1 MSVAAPLPAPAL
13 PLLRAYS
20 PPPGAYDELREHD
33 GSLRPHWRQL
43 LPALDALGAEGL
55 QQRAADASALL
66 HHHGLQAGP
75 RGQRWRLDPVPLVVP
90 SDQWRLIER
99 GLQQRCELLEALLRD
114 LYGEQRLL
122 RSGQLPPDAI
132 FAHGGFLHAVVGLR
146 PPAGRWLVHYA
157 ADLVRTPDGQL
168 LVARDRADAPAGMG
182 AALAARVALSRQL
195 PSLFRDCHPHRLRLF
210 FQTLRETLARLAD
223 DPAGAAVAI
232 LTGGPQDPAY
242 AEHAYLAQYL
252 GYMLADSSE
261 LRVRD
266 GQLWLGGVEQSQPV
280 RAVLRT
286 LASRQVDPLELDRR
300 SHHGVPG
307 LLQLLRRGS
316 LVAANPPGV
325 RVVENPA
332 LHAYLPSLCRTLLG
346 QDLLL
351 PSVPAWWCGDP
362 AARRHVLE
370 HIEQLQLQSLDERLR
385 QPAMDATRD
394 ARRRRRLRARIETQP
409 HLFVGRAAYP
419 VAHAPVATRAG
430 LAARPISLR
439 CFAVADADGH
449 YVMPGGMAASQ
460 RPDSVPTG
468 GGRIHKDV
476 WVLASEPQPQD
487 PLATVLRRPLPFA
500 PPATGIS
507 RRLADNLCWLG
518 RYLVRVE
525 TMCRVFDEAFTHRSA
540 PGAAF
545 RSVDQALLAL
555 LTDSAAPDST
565 EPGLEVLLT
574 QLQRSDPQGLPATLI
589 ALARAA
595 QAVPEVLHGELAELL
610 GTLPA
615 DVEIDAGAE
624 ALQRQMRTLRL
635 QLAAARALL
644 LDELPVGQAR
654 AYFEIGLRLE
664 QALQGLRLLAQ
675 APAAHTEAESDVAA
689 ALLNVAGVNARLF
702 ASGQQPMHTRHGV
715 IQLLLLEPT
724 HLLSLRHL
732 LLRLDQNLDDLAGR
746 NGPSLTLP
754 RAQRQL
760 ARVRERVET
769 SAGRRLDDDGVAA
782 LCEQLTQQ
790 LRAIAE
796 LVARDIRPRP
806 NRGRQLSELRP

>member
-1 MSVAAPLPAPAL
+1 MSVAAPLLAPTL

-20 PPPGAYDELREHD
+20 PPPDAYDELREHD

-66 HHHGLQAGP
+66 QHHGLQAGP
-75 RGQRWRLDPVPLVVP
+75 RGQRWRLDAVPLVLP

-99 GLQQRCELLEALLRD
+99 GLQQRAELLEALLRD

-122 RSGQLPPDAI
+122 HRGQLPPDAV
-132 FAHGGFLHAVVGLR
+132 FAHGGFLHASVGLR
-146 PPAGRWLVHYA
+146 PPADRWLVHYA
-157 ADLVRTPDGQL
+157 ADLVRTPDGRV
-168 LVARDRADAPAGMG
+168 LVARDRADAPDGMG

-210 FQTLRETLARLAD
+210 FQTLRETLARLAN
-223 DPAGAAVAI
+223 DPPDAAVAV
-232 LTGGPQDPAY
+232 LTGGPRDPAH
-242 AEHAYLAQYL
+242 AEQAYLAQYL
-252 GYMLADSSE
+252 GYLLADSGE
-261 LRVRD
+261 LAVRD
-266 GQLWLGGVEQSQPV
+266 GQLWLGGVEPPQPV
-280 RAVLRT
+280 HAVLRT
-286 LASRQVDPLELDRR
+286 LASAQVDPLELDRR
-300 SHHGVPG
+300 SHHGAPG

-362 AARRHVLE
+362 QARRHVLD
-370 HIEQLQLQSLDERLR
+370 HLEQLRLQSLDERLR
-385 QPAMDATRD
+385 QPAMGAAQD
-394 ARRRRRLRARIETQP
+394 ARGRRRLRARIEAQP

-449 YVMPGGMAASQ
+449 YVMPGGLAASQ
-460 RPDSVPTG
+460 RPDSAPTG

-487 PLATVLRRPLPFA
+487 PLAAVLRRPLPFA
-500 PPATGIS
+500 PPAAGIS

-518 RYLVRVE
+518 RYLVRLE
-525 TMCRVFDEAFTHRSA
+525 TMCRVFDEAFTHRAA

-545 RSVDQALLAL
+545 RSVDQTLLAL
-555 LTDSAAPDST
+555 LTGNAATRST
-565 EPGLEVLLT
+565 ESGPEVLLM
-574 QLQRSDPQGLPATLI
+574 QLQRSDPQGLPATLA
-589 ALARAA
+589 ALVRAA
-595 QAVPEVLHGELAELL
+595 QAVPEVLHGGLAELL
-610 GTLPA
+610 GGLPTTFEINAGA
-615 DVEIDAGAE
+615 DV
-624 ALQRQMRTLRL
+624 LQRQIRALRL

-644 LDELPVGQAR
+644 LDGLPVGQTR
-654 AYFEIGLRLE
+654 AYFEVGLRLE
-664 QALQGLRLLAQ
+664 QALQSLRLLAQ
-675 APAAHTEAESDVAA
+675 APAAHVEAESDVAT
-689 ALLNVAGVNARLF
+689 ALLNVAGVNARLYT
-702 ASGQQPMHTRHGV
+702 SGHELVQTRHGV
-715 IQLLLLEPT
+715 VQLLLLEPT
-724 HLLSLRHL
+724 HPQSLRHL
-732 LLRLDQNLDDLAGR
+732 LLHLDHDLDDLAGR

-754 RAQRQL
+754 RARRQL
-760 ARVRERVET
+760 VRVRERVEAIA
-769 SAGRRLDDDGVAA
+769 SRRLDDAGLTA

-790 LRAIAE
+790 LRMIAD
-796 LVARDIRPRP
+796 LVARDIRPRA
-806 NRGRQLSELRP
+806 NRVRQLSELRR

>member
-20 PPPGAYDELREHD
+20 PPSGAYDELREHD

-66 HHHGLQAGP
+66 QHHGLQGGP
-75 RGQRWRLDPVPLVVP
+75 RGQRWRLDPVPLVLP

-99 GLQQRCELLEALLRD
+99 GLQQRGELLEALLRD

-122 RSGQLPPDAI
+122 RSGQLPPDAV
-132 FAHGGFLHAVVGLR
+132 FAHGGFLHPVVGLR
-146 PPAGRWLVHYA
+146 PPSGRWLVHYA

-210 FQTLRETLARLAD
+210 FQTLRETLASLAD
-223 DPAGAAVAI
+223 DPSGAAVAV
-232 LTGGPQDPAY
+232 LSGGPRDPAY
-242 AEHAYLAQYL
+242 AEQAYLAQYL
-252 GYMLADSSE
+252 GYMLADSGE
-261 LRVRD
+261 LVVRD
-266 GQLWLGGVEQSQPV
+266 GRLWLGGVERPQPV
-280 RAVLRT
+280 HAVLRT
-286 LASRQVDPLELDRR
+286 LASVQIDPLELDRR

-307 LLQLLRRGS
+307 LLQLLRQS
-316 LVAANPPGV
+316 NLVAANPPGV

-351 PSVPAWWCGDP
+351 PSVPTWWCGDP
-362 AARRHVLE
+362 TARRHVLA
-370 HIEQLQLQSLDERLR
+370 HIDQLHLQSLDERLR
-385 QPAMDATRD
+385 QPAMDAARD
-394 ARRRRRLRARIETQP
+394 ARRRRRLRARIEAQP

-419 VAHAPVATRAG
+419 VAHAPVATRVG

-460 RPDSVPTG
+460 RPDSATTG
-468 GGRIHKDV
+468 AGRIHKDV

-487 PLATVLRRPLPFA
+487 PLAAVLRRPLPFA
-500 PPATGIS
+500 APTTGIS

-525 TMCRVFDEAFTHRSA
+525 TMCRTFDGAFTHRAA

-545 RSVDQALLAL
+545 RPVDQTLLAL
-555 LTDSAAPDST
+555 LIGSPAPD
-565 EPGLEVLLT
+565 PNDADAQVLLR
-574 QLQRSDPQGLPATLI
+574 QLERTDPQGLPATLT

-595 QAVPEVLHGELAELL
+595 QAVPEVLHGELGALL
-610 GTLPA
+610 GALPA
-615 DVEIDAGAE
+615 AFEITAGTE
-624 ALQRQMRTLRL
+624 ALHRQLRTLRL

-644 LDELPVGQAR
+644 LDGLPVGQTR
-654 AYFEIGLRLE
+654 AYFEVGLRLE

-675 APAAHTEAESDVAA
+675 APAAHAEAESDVAT
-689 ALLNVAGVNARLF
+689 ALLDVAGVNARLY
-702 ASGQQPMHTRHGV
+702 AGGQEPAQTRHGV
-715 IQLLLLEPT
+715 IQLLLLETANPQ
-724 HLLSLRHL
+724 SLRHL
-732 LLRLDQNLDDLAGR
+732 LLRLDQDFDDLAGR
-746 NGPSLTLP
+746 NGPSLALP

-760 ARVRERVET
+760 ARVRDRVEGV
-769 SAGRRLDDDGVAA
+769 AARRLDDAGLTA

-790 LRAIAE
+790 LRTIAE
-796 LVARDIRPRP
+796 LVARDIRPRSH
-806 NRGRQLSELRP
+806 RVRQLSELRP